1 MIGDPPLYGADHSR
15 VADESTVWTERPVG
29 ADGLVAGTTV
39 PDILASETPTA
50 FVALTLTL

>member
-1 MIGDPPLYGADHSR
+1 M
-15 VADESTVWTERPVG
+15 ERPG
-29 ADGLVAGTTV
+29 GTDGLVAGTMD